1 MLNDIVA
8 LQIKDWIKKNRA
20 TAASIGLGLA
30 GATIVAAPSLVTAPF
45 VGILGLVGF
54 GSGGIVGG
62 RLRAS
67 IKPSTLLT
75 NNCAGSFA
83 AGAQAMLGNVVAGS
97 WFASATSAA
106 MGGYGLAGLTTAV
119 QSAGVYTSVAGLV
132 SGLLN
137 GNGHEGDDEDGNA
150 ETSTDEAGPSTPK
163 GPKDDRDGSGAE
175 ITSRASQE
183 IPREKDFDEETTL
196 FDDSGASDEDSF
208 IQVPEASPV
217 GRRII
222 IDL

>member
-1 MLNDIVA
+1 
-8 LQIKDWIKKNRA
+8 
-20 TAASIGLGLA
+20 
-30 GATIVAAPSLVTAPF
+30 
-45 VGILGLVGF
+45 
-54 GSGGIVGG
+54 
-62 RLRAS
+62 
-67 IKPSTLLT
+67 
-75 NNCAGSFA
+75 
-83 AGAQAMLGNVVAGS
+83 MLGNVVAGS

>member
-1 MLNDIVA
+1 MAGFPWDEEEWDGLSSEEKREK
-8 LQIKDWIKKNRA
+8 IKDWIKRNRT

-54 GSGGIVGG
+54 GSGGIVG
-62 RLRAS
+62 
-67 IKPSTLLT
+67 
-75 NNCAGSFA
+75 GSFA